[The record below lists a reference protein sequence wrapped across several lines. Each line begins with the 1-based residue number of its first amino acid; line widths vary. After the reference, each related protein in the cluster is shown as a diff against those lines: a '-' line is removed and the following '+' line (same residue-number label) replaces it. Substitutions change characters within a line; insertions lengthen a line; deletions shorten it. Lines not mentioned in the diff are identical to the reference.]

1 MDKDYPRPTVIPNTS
16 GMEVRITKTVRMRQR
31 FGMMLKEEAYRQTM
45 ETGLKV
51 SEADLLDEALEEY
64 EVRLE
69 VRKKREG
76 RC

>member
-16 GMEVRITKTVRMRQR
+16 GMDVRITKTVRMRQR

>member
-1 MDKDYPRPTVIPNTS
+1 
-16 GMEVRITKTVRMRQR
+16 MEVRITKTVRMRQR

>member
-1 MDKDYPRPTVIPNTS
+1 MDEYYPKPAVISNTS
-16 GMEVRITKTVRMRQR
+16 GMDVRITKTVRMRQR

-64 EVRLE
+64 EVRLAI
-69 VRKKREG
+69 RKKREG

>member
-1 MDKDYPRPTVIPNTS
+1 MDEYYPKPAVIPNTS
-16 GMEVRITKTVRMRQR
+16 GMDVRITKTVRMRQR

-45 ETGLKV
+45 ETGFKV

-64 EVRLE
+64 EVRLAI
-69 VRKKREG
+69 RKKREG

>member
-1 MDKDYPRPTVIPNTS
+1 MDKGYPRPTVIPNTS
-16 GMEVRITKTVRMRQR
+16 GMDVRITKTVRMRQR

>member
-31 FGMMLKEEAYRQTM
+31 FGMMLKEEAYRQTK

-69 VRKKREG
+69 VRKTREG

>member
-1 MDKDYPRPTVIPNTS
+1 MD
-16 GMEVRITKTVRMRQR
+16 VRITKTVRMRQR